1 MTADAPAA
9 GQEAAPGWESARA
22 RFPARP
28 PAADWPA
35 SRAGREEVW
44 RLLTSPLFTLDNP
57 GSQGNR
63 TRGLTALLDWL
74 ADQPGGSWQE
84 RWLASGADAAGGEWS
99 QVSARW
105 LRSRSQYARWRQGEL
120 SIGLRMAVSAD
131 IIRPSLRWLVA
142 AKGSKSA
149 LAASLA
155 RARDTEGFAHL
166 RALCEESAVT
176 ASVMARTLSR
186 TALIVAAKGGSVR
199 DITAG
204 DVLELLDTE
213 AGTHASSTGD
223 TAVFY
228 RLLRLAGSFDPAA
241 PETLR
246 ALRTTGQR
254 TPEAMIDR
262 YHLACRPVR
271 DLLVDYL
278 RERQPAVDYIT
289 LESLARSLGRDFWQD
304 LERHHPGIGTLQLPP
319 EVASSWKQR
328 RRTKPET
335 VTDTGTGEKT
345 AVAVPRLN
353 YRECLTRVR
362 AFYLDIAQWAAEDP
376 ARWGAWVA
384 RCPVSAAEINQ
395 RKAARHRKSRMDART
410 RERLPV
416 LPALVQAVSQRR
428 KTADALLLAA
438 RDTPPGQAFSAAGQT
453 LTRSVTLHATS
464 TKVWAD
470 DPATSQRRDLT
481 LEEDHAFWSW
491 AIVEVLRATGIR
503 IEELL
508 EITHYSL
515 VQYRLPTTGELVPL
529 LQIAPSKTDTERLL
543 VVSPDMAD
551 VLSAIISR
559 LRSQRHGGA
568 VPLVPAYDSQ
578 ERTWLPPSPV
588 LFQRRFGSENRR
600 ISTGAVRDM
609 LNAALAGT
617 GLAAADGSPLRCTPH
632 DFRRIFITDAIMSG
646 LPPHIAQIIAGHRDI
661 NVTLGYK
668 AVYPDE
674 AIQAHL
680 AFLARRRALRPG
692 EEYRVPTDEEWQEFL
707 GHFERRKVATG
718 TCGRAFGTPCIHEHS
733 CLRCSMHWPSP
744 DQRHRIAEI
753 RDNLIARIAEAE
765 REGWLGEIEGL
776 KVSLAGASDKLAQIG
791 LRLQA
796 DTPVS
801 LGMPVF
807 PHIAAPARSPHDTR
821 PSH

>member
-1 MTADAPAA
+1 M
-9 GQEAAPGWESARA
+9 
-22 RFPARP
+22 
-28 PAADWPA
+28 
-35 SRAGREEVW
+35 W
-44 RLLTSPLFTLDNP
+44 RLLTSPPFTLDNP
-57 GSQGNR
+57 ASQGNR
-63 TRGLTALLDWL
+63 TRGLTVLLDWL
-74 ADQPGGSWQE
+74 QDQPGDSWQQ
-84 RWLASGADAAGGEWS
+84 RWLASGADAADGKWS
-99 QVSARW
+99 EISARW
-105 LRSRSQYARWRQGEL
+105 LRGRGQYTRWRQGEL
-120 SIGLRMAVSAD
+120 GIGLRMAISAD
-131 IIRPSLRWLVA
+131 IIRPSLRWLAA

-149 LAASLA
+149 LAVSLA
-155 RARDTEGFAHL
+155 QSRDPAGFAHL

-213 AGTHASSTGD
+213 AGTHASSAGD

-228 RLLRLAGSFDPAA
+228 RMLRQAGSFDLAA

-246 ALRTTGQR
+246 ALRTMGQR
-254 TPEAMIDR
+254 TPEEMIDR

-278 RERQPAVDYIT
+278 RERQPAVDYVT

-304 LERHHPGIGTLQLPP
+304 LERHHPGICTLQLPA
-319 EVASSWKQR
+319 EAAASWKQR
-328 RRTKPET
+328 RRTKPKT
-335 VTDTGTGEKT
+335 VTAGTGEKT
-345 AVAVPRLN
+345 VAEVPRLN

-376 ARWGAWVA
+376 ARWGSWAA

-416 LPALVQAVSQRR
+416 LPALVRAVGRR
-428 KTADALLLAA
+428 RETADALLRAA
-438 RDTPPGQAFSAAGQT
+438 RATAPGQAFSAAGQT
-453 LTRSVTLHATS
+453 LTRSVTRHATS
-464 TKVWAD
+464 AKVWAD
-470 DPATSQRRDLT
+470 DQAAGRRRDLT

-515 VQYRLPTTGELVPL
+515 VQYRLPTTGEIIPL

-543 VVSPDMAD
+543 VVSPEMAD

-559 LRSQRHGGA
+559 LRSHGHGGA
-568 VPLVPAYDSQ
+568 VPLVPAYDSL

-600 ISTGAVRDM
+600 ISGGAARDM

-617 GLAAADGSPLRCTPH
+617 GLADADGSPLRCTPH

-646 LPPHIAQIIAGHRDI
+646 LPPHIAQVIAGHKDI

-680 AFLARRRALRPG
+680 AFLARRRALRPT
-692 EEYRVPTDEEWQEFL
+692 EEYRVPTDAEWAEFL
-707 GHFERRKVATG
+707 GHFERRKIATG
-718 TCGRAFGTPCIHEHS
+718 LCGRAFGTPCIHEHS
-733 CLRCSMHWPSP
+733 CLRCSMHWPDP
-744 DQRHRIAEI
+744 AQRPRIAEI
-753 RDNLIARIAEAE
+753 RENLTARIAEAE

-776 KVSLAGASDKLAQIG
+776 KISLAGADDKLTQID
-791 LRLQA
+791 RRSQA
-796 DTPVS
+796 PATVT
-801 LGMPVF
+801 LGMPAF
-807 PHIAAPARSPHDTR
+807 PAAAVSSEELP
-821 PSH
+821 